1 MQPPSAPL
9 TPSRRAPNAA
19 LLVLQNRARLGKEA
33 AEEFEAVARMGT
45 QRRRRFVDVGMVRTV
60 VGMVGEGR
68 GEGEIEEGLGLER
81 GVVRGL
87 GRGVVGTA
95 GTAGGRGV

>member
-1 MQPPSAPL
+1 
-9 TPSRRAPNAA
+9 
-19 LLVLQNRARLGKEA
+19 
-33 AEEFEAVARMGT
+33 
-45 QRRRRFVDVGMVRTV
+45 
-60 VGMVGEGR
+60 MVGEGR